1 MPKEKPMSNFHKI
14 MEEASENASALFK
27 AYSVDKVAKLLGTS
41 KTYAQKKVREMKKK
55 GFAMPVRK
63 GGETVYTFNADGLA
77 YLMLDE
83 YGRRINEIDKEIES
97 SGLYILDRKLQ
108 RRVKGMHKE
117 FDKIKNFNESQSR

>member
-55 GFAMPVRK
+55 GFAMPVKK
-63 GGETVYTFNADGLA
+63 GGETVYTFNVDGLA
-77 YLMLDE
+77 CLVLDE
-83 YGRRINEIDKEIES
+83 YERYIDKLDKMAES
-97 SGLYILDRKLQ
+97 SVLYMSDRKLQ
-108 RRVKGMHKE
+108 RRMKDMHKE
-117 FDKIKNFNESQSR
+117 FEKTKDFNKS

>member
-1 MPKEKPMSNFHKI
+1 MPKVHPMSNFHKI
-14 MEEASENASALFK
+14 MEDASKDASDLFK

-41 KTYAQKKVREMKKK
+41 KTYAQKKIREMKKK

-83 YGRRINEIDKEIES
+83 YGRYIGQIDKEVEGIS
-97 SGLYILDRKLQ
+97 LYKEDKAFQRK
-108 RRVKGMHKE
+108 MKE
-117 FDKIKNFNESQSR
+117 LHREFEKTKKVNESRSQ